1 MGSLNFWLDREAVIS
16 HSMSLMVSENS
27 QADKKSQ
34 KLSITSLLVFNTVQI
49 NQNVEFAVTF

>member
-1 MGSLNFWLDREAVIS
+1 MGSLNCWLDREAVIS

>member
-1 MGSLNFWLDREAVIS
+1 
-16 HSMSLMVSENS
+16 MSLMVSENS